1 LPNSIWDTATH
12 IVFERGVTFRK
23 THNRWLCTTAI
34 QAVCNF
40 TPLDFAHKTDFR
52 AVFVEIPHPSRPLT
66 YIIPQDGTR
75 LLDMRVQD
83 AIYHRKWDRSHY
95 NRHLQIYNIEYCL
108 GLLLYDCKRLAVN
121 YSLALEFITAFP
133 SPSSEQYTVSRQ
145 FELYYAFD
153 SAVTAAMRTLDS
165 YRPLLWH
172 GFNEPGQVP
181 NSFKR
186 TVTAAT
192 RLPED
197 VRNFIA
203 EMRDIVHAAKEH
215 RDCIQHYFSPGVHT
229 DFVDIQKL
237 GIGVWA
243 LTAWLPDNVETRSAL
258 KFTYDNKTDALSI
271 TWELVNSIVRLFEM
285 LAGHI
290 AEADPPKHT
299 A

>member
-1 LPNSIWDTATH
+1 
-12 IVFERGVTFRK
+12 
-23 THNRWLCTTAI
+23 
-34 QAVCNF
+34 
-40 TPLDFAHKTDFR
+40 
-52 AVFVEIPHPSRPLT
+52 
-66 YIIPQDGTR
+66 
-75 LLDMRVQD
+75 
-83 AIYHRKWDRSHY
+83 
-95 NRHLQIYNIEYCL
+95 
-108 GLLLYDCKRLAVN
+108 
-121 YSLALEFITAFP
+121 
-133 SPSSEQYTVSRQ
+133 
-145 FELYYAFD
+145 
-153 SAVTAAMRTLDS
+153 MRTLDS